1 MVNPPPSSQR
11 AGLRAGLRAARGSA
25 VAAGGGGGA
34 PSLAAQIAEKNAQS
48 PVVVYS
54 KSWCPFCVRVK
65 GLLLDLGTEAKVI
78 ELDEVVE
85 GAEVQDALLSITG
98 VRTVPQVFVGGEFLG
113 GCDDTEAAHRAGQ
126 LVPLLEAAGAL

>member
-1 MVNPPPSSQR
+1 MC
-11 AGLRAGLRAARGSA
+11 SA